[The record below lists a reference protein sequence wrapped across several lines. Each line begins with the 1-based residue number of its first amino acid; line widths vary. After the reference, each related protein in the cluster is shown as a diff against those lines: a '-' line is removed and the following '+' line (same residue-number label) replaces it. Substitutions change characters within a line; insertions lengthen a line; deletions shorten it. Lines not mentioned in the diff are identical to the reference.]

1 MNAKYV
7 KPLRGAVALAAVF
20 AAALLIRGVR
30 GVFSALIFNAL
41 LALYSIYLLKLDGV
55 LPELRIKNSA
65 ISRQVLVGCALALI
79 FSCAV
84 FGVFLAFGRAGLL
97 PPGDRRFASI
107 AGTVL
112 LQTLIACAE
121 ELFFRFYLAQL
132 LPRRALSAALSAA
145 AFALLHFAV
154 NGNFIQLAL
163 SFTVALYY
171 SAALRCLKDVSAV
184 SLITAHTLHNLIF
197 TYLLSI

>member
-1 MNAKYV
+1 MNAKYA
-7 KPLRGAVALAAVF
+7 KPLRGAAALAAVF
-20 AAALLIRGVR
+20 AAALLTKSVR
-30 GVFSALIFNAL
+30 GVFSALVFNAL
-41 LALYSIYLLKLDGV
+41 LALFSVHLLKKDGA
-55 LPELRIKNSA
+55 LGALRIKNSA
-65 ISRQVLVGCALALI
+65 VSRQVLIGCALALI

-84 FGVFLAFGRAGLL
+84 FGVFLMFGRAGVL
-97 PPGDRRFASI
+97 PPADRRFASI
-107 AGTVL
+107 AGTAL
-112 LQTLIACAE
+112 LQALIACAE

-163 SFTVALYY
+163 SFAVALYY
-171 SAALRCLKDVSAV
+171 SAALRCVKDASAV
-184 SLITAHTLHNLIF
+184 SLITAHALHNLIF